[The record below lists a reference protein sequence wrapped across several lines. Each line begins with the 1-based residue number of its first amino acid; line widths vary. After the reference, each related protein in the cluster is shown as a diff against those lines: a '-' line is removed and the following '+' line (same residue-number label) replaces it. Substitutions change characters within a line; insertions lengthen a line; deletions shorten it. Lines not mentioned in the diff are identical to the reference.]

1 MLSFDDA
8 LRVRSLYAELGSVSS
23 VARVTGYDVK
33 TVRRALSR
41 DYAAPVRRGR
51 IVALDAQLA
60 DLITAN
66 RSALNLNAKN
76 RLTPAR
82 AHELLC
88 SAGVSVSLRTVERRF
103 RVVSDRLGDPV
114 EHPVSLALVAPPG
127 AFQVDFGLVNASLCG
142 CPRSLS
148 LLICSS
154 AYSNGCAAVACQC
167 QDSAN
172 LFNGL
177 ESCFVQLGG
186 VPPLI
191 RFDNLAPAVS
201 CFRHK
206 RQKTD
211 AFSRFE
217 LHQGFVSE
225 FCNPASGWEKGNVEN
240 KVEYIR
246 ERFFVPV
253 PSAPSLG
260 ALNDDLAL
268 WCREDMRRPHYA
280 KERLIADLFVDDRA
294 VLLPLRPSFEYWE
307 TVPARTDKRGFVSF
321 RNNKYFVD
329 EMSALR
335 SVMIRASV
343 DAVEIYSDDGELLA
357 SHERCY
363 LAGQWVQ
370 SAESQARLLVHKL
383 NALGYVGRPRD
394 EGVALRDAL
403 RRVAVDDRLKYIQ
416 RFLSGDALSDIL
428 SAIEA
433 QRAPLFAYNA
443 LLQDTKDDGSNRIDA
458 AMLASQIRNGDK

>member
-1 MLSFDDA
+1 M
-8 LRVRSLYAELGSVSS
+8 GS
-23 VARVTGYDVK
+23 GG
-33 TVRRALSR
+33 RAS
-41 DYAAPVRRGR
+41 
-51 IVALDAQLA
+51 ALDAVA
-60 DLITAN
+60 TVDVC
-66 RSALNLNAKN
+66 ALDAVA
-76 RLTPAR
+76 TVVA
-82 AHELLC
+82 C
-88 SAGVSVSLRTVERRF
+88 VSVSLRTVERRF

-114 EHPVSLALVAPPG
+114 ERPVSLALVAPPG

-154 AYSNGCAAVACQC
+154 AYSNGCAAVACQA
-167 QDSAN
+167 QDTSN
-172 LFNGL
+172 LFYGL

-201 CFRHK
+201 CFKSGRK
-206 RQKTD
+206 KTD

-217 LHQGFVSE
+217 LHQGFISE
-225 FCNPASGWEKGNVEN
+225 FCSPASGWEKGNVEN

-280 KERLIADLFVDDRA
+280 KERLIADLFDDDRA
-294 VLLPLRPSFEYWE
+294 VLLPLRPSFDFWE
-307 TVPARTDKRGFVSF
+307 TVAARTDKRGFVQF
-321 RNNKYFVD
+321 RNNKYFVN
-329 EMSALR
+329 EFSALR
-335 SVMIRASV
+335 SVVIRASV
-343 DAVEIYSDDGELLA
+343 DAVEIFSEDGELLA
-357 SHERCY
+357 AYDRCY
-363 LAGQWVQ
+363 LSGQWVQ
-370 SAESQARLLVHKL
+370 TAEAQARLLSHKL

-394 EGVALRDAL
+394 EGLALRDAL
-403 RRVAVDDRLKYIQ
+403 RRVAVDDRQAYIR
-416 RFLSGDALSDIL
+416 RFLSGDRLSDIL
-428 SAIEA
+428 CAIEA

-443 LLQDTKDDGSNRIDA
+443 LLQDTKDDGTNRIDA
-458 AMLASQIRNGDK
+458 SMLAAQIRDGHK